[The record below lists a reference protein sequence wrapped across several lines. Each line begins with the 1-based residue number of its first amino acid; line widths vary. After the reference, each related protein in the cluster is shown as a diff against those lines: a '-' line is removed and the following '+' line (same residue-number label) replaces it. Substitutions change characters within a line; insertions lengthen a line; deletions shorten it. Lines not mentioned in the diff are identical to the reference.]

1 MSPRRPPR
9 PASIVPALRMLVLA
23 VSTAALGTTAGC
35 LDPASGVCNDLFC
48 PAGTVCAPLAHRCVP
63 PAQMSACDGKRDAD
77 LCSVPGLAGAE
88 CLKGTCVATVC
99 GDGIVERT
107 EVCDDGNTVSCDGCS
122 ADCRSDETCGNGLT
136 DCNEQCDRGA
146 GNSDA
151 PSSLCR
157 PDCRLQR
164 CGACRN
170 DTSSCI
176 GSCGDGI
183 VNGEELCDA
192 LPPSGQ
198 TCLDFGYD
206 VGNLRC
212 SSFCTPGFG
221 RCERLGFQETTL
233 GTGAFLL
240 WIWGSGPGD
249 VYAVGDTSV
258 VLRYDGNAWSPID
271 IGITFSSRAAFN
283 GIWGSSARDI
293 FVNNLGSMGR
303 SVAELRNAHGTGH
316 GKDANHKGL
325 APRYVRLVVNA
336 ATAVGVFLFECHT
349 A

>member
-1 MSPRRPPR
+1 
-9 PASIVPALRMLVLA
+9 
-23 VSTAALGTTAGC
+23 
-35 LDPASGVCNDLFC
+35 
-48 PAGTVCAPLAHRCVP
+48 
-63 PAQMSACDGKRDAD
+63 
-77 LCSVPGLAGAE
+77 
-88 CLKGTCVATVC
+88 
-99 GDGIVERT
+99 
-107 EVCDDGNTVSCDGCS
+107 DGCS
-122 ADCRSDETCGNGLT
+122 ADCRSDETCGNGFT

-151 PSSLCR
+151 PNSLCR

-164 CGACRN
+164 CGDGIVDGDSGEDCDGSPDPLSSCDAYGFYGGALSCSAACRN

-249 VYAVGDTSV
+249 VYAVGDAGV
-258 VLRYDGNAWSPID
+258 IVRYDGNAWSPID
-271 IGITFSSRAAFN
+271 IGITFSSRASFN

-293 FVNNLGSMGR
+293 FVVGDDGVILHYDGAAWTRMDSGSTESLKTVWGTAHDDVM
-303 SVAELRNAHGTGH
+303 VAGSNGTILRY
-316 GKDANHKGL
+316 D
-325 APRYVRLVVNA
+325 
-336 ATAVGVFLFECHT
+336 
-349 A
+349 